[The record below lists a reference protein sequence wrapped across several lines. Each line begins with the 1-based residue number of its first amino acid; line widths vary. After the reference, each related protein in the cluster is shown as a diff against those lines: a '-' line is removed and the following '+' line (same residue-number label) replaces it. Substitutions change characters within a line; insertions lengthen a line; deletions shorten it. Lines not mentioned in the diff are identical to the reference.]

1 MSSLYPNIS
10 HIKIHSAQISI
21 SKSGKEYKWT
31 KIKLLIDKL
40 QIIARIKKT
49 VRTCILMIF
58 KQLNN

>member
-49 VRTCILMIF
+49 VSTCILMIF

>member
-40 QIIARIKKT
+40 QIIARIKKNCT
-49 VRTCILMIF
+49 YMHFDDIQAT
-58 KQLNN
+58 Q